1 MICLTVCEVT
11 AMCCHVLVFMFT
23 CFWSTALVNNA
34 HILRCPGTAFWVTA
48 ACYIV
53 STWANAVLYG
63 CGALHNT
70 GDPFIDSGLYIKS
83 VEAHTGPGR
92 GEYCRQGC
100 WYKIASSFYFS
111 MYTQNNL
118 ADCSTSVCCLRLQE
132 VCAAVCSSLHNT
144 IMSSECQDTPAEC
157 TECLT
162 ILCLLQ
168 GLLSV
173 ISQQSLRQQERG
185 TSSTTMT
192 HSWPDKRRTALT
204 SGFMVVS

>member
-23 CFWSTALVNNA
+23 CFWSTALVNHA

-118 ADCSTSVCCLRLQE
+118 ADCSTSARTPWPYLWYNDVSCLWFADPLSMTASS
-132 VCAAVCSSLHNT
+132 VKGVYCDAV
-144 IMSSECQDTPAEC
+144 
-157 TECLT
+157 
-162 ILCLLQ
+162 
-168 GLLSV
+168 
-173 ISQQSLRQQERG
+173 
-185 TSSTTMT
+185 
-192 HSWPDKRRTALT
+192 
-204 SGFMVVS
+204 